1 MVNENKFQ
9 AEVIR
14 DLKHE
19 FPGCMVLKNDPN
31 YIQGI
36 PDLLV
41 LFKNKW
47 AALEVKRSKNEP
59 HRPNQDYYI
68 SLMNKMSYAKFIYPE
83 NKEEVFDELQQS
95 FRFRRTSRVP
105 WRQ

>member
-1 MVNENKFQ
+1 MNENEIQ
-9 AEVIR
+9 AEIIK
-14 DLKHE
+14 DLKLE
-19 FPGCMVLKNDPN
+19 FPGCIVLKNDPN

-47 AALEVKRSKNEP
+47 AALEVKKSENEP

-68 SLMNKMSYAKFIYPE
+68 SLMNGMSFAKFIYPE
-83 NKEEVFDELQQS
+83 NKEEVFDELQRS
-95 FRFRRTSRVP
+95 FRFRRTSRIP
-105 WRQ
+105 WRK

>member
-14 DLKHE
+14 DLKRE
-19 FPGCMVLKNDPN
+19 FPGCIVLKNDPN

-47 AALEVKRSKNEP
+47 AALEVKRSKGGS

-95 FRFRRTSRVP
+95 FRFRRTSRVS
-105 WRQ
+105 RR

>member
-14 DLKHE
+14 DLKRE

-47 AALEVKRSKNEP
+47 AALEVKRSKNDP

-105 WRQ
+105 RR